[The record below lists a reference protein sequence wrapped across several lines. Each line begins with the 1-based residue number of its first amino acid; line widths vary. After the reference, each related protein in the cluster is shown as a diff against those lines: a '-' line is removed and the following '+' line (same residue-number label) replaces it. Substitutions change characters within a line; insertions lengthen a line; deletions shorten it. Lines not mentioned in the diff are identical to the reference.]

1 MSSSIKNFTQQYG
14 SAYQLESAVK
24 VVKKPSRQGFSGS
37 RSLFTLLFSAVT
49 AAGLVVSYQVM
60 DSVEEGHVLVM
71 WMALWYVAFAALA
84 LFANTARQAVQRLK
98 GALDAWSRNVAR
110 KHAEQRMWDMAE
122 SDPRLMADLQAAKL
136 KQAGWADA
144 HVAHVAWGDQVV
156 KSTSGIARDYTNG
169 YGYV

>member
-14 SAYQLESAVK
+14 SAYKLESAVK

-37 RSLFTLLFSAVT
+37 RILFALLFSAVT
-49 AAGLVVSYQVM
+49 AAGLVVSYEVM
-60 DSVEEGHVLVM
+60 DSVQESHLLVM

-84 LFANTARQAVQRLK
+84 LFASTARQVVQHMK
-98 GALDAWSRNVAR
+98 DTLDAWSSNVAR
-110 KHAEQRMWDMAE
+110 KHADQRMWEMAK

-136 KQAGWADA
+136 NKAGWAD
-144 HVAHVAWGDQVV
+144 AHVAWGDQVV
-156 KSTSGIARDYTNG
+156 KSTPCIARDYTNG

>member
-1 MSSSIKNFTQQYG
+1 MNSSIKNFTQQYG

-24 VVKKPSRQGFSGS
+24 VVKKPARQGFSGS
-37 RSLFTLLFSAVT
+37 RILFALLFSAVT

-60 DSVEEGHVLVM
+60 DSVDEGHLVVM

-84 LFANTARQAVQRLK
+84 MFAGTARQIARHLK
-98 GALDAWSRNVAR
+98 ENLDQWSRNVAR
-110 KHAEQRMWDMAE
+110 KRADQRLWDMAK

-136 KQAGWADA
+136 NQADGGDA
-144 HVAHVAWGDQVV
+144 YVAWGDTIV
-156 KSTSGIARDYTNG
+156 KSSPSIARDYTNG